1 MNPDDPIDLP
11 PSLRAGIA
19 GGDLLGTYWPTAI
32 ALALALLVLGWL
44 GWRRRRVPRGGR
56 RRGLVTSVLWLG
68 TTALVLVAVVLG
80 VNTWVGYI
88 PSVQAATRWWQTGV
102 DDPGSA
108 PPDPVAQLSGGG
120 GADRAAG
127 RVTTAEHGYAYQVTI
142 PSTSD
147 KVPDSS
153 AWVYVPPDY
162 DRQGQEAR
170 YPVVYALHGAPGTAA
185 DWFSGGMIDRAL
197 DELITSGYL
206 PPVIVVSPDLNAGGG
221 PVETEPLDL
230 PGGPQL
236 ERFVRQDVVTWA
248 DAHLRTLTDAGDRVI
263 AGMSAGG
270 LGALVAGLHH
280 PEVFGGVISLLPYD
294 DPYSAP
300 VLADP
305 TALAA
310 DTPTTILAGQQGT
323 SAQPVFLGLG
333 DSERPAAARSIERA
347 LRASG
352 RPTTLRIYAGEQHNW
367 VGARTMMPYGLVW
380 IGRELGWTTDGG

>member
-11 PSLRAGIA
+11 PSLQARLA
-19 GGDLLGTYWPTAI
+19 GGDLLGTYWPTVI
-32 ALALALLVLGWL
+32 ALALALLVLGWM
-44 GWRRRRVPRGGR
+44 GWRRHRVPRGGR
-56 RRGLVTSVLWLG
+56 RRALMTSALWLG
-68 TTALVLVAVVLG
+68 TTALLLVGVVLG

-88 PSVQAATRWWQTGV
+88 PSVQAAQRWWQTGS
-102 DDPGSA
+102 DQPGQVA
-108 PPDPVAQLSGGG
+108 PDPVAQLSGGG
-120 GADRAAG
+120 GTGGGAG
-127 RVTTAEHGYAYQVTI
+127 RVTSAEHGYAYQVTI

-147 KVPDSS
+147 KVPDSA
-153 AWVYVPPDY
+153 AWVYLPPDY
-162 DRQGQEAR
+162 DRRGQDAR

-221 PVETEPLDL
+221 PVDSEPLDL

-236 ERFVRQDVVTWA
+236 ERFVREDVVAWA
-248 DAHLRTLTDAGDRVI
+248 DANLRTRTDAGDRVI

-294 DPYSAP
+294 DPYTASI
-300 VLADP
+300 VADP

-310 DTPTTILAGQQGT
+310 DTPTSILAGQQGT
-323 SAQPVFLGLG
+323 ATQPVFLGLG
-333 DSERPAAARSIERA
+333 DSERPAAARAIERA

-352 RPTTLRIYAGEQHNW
+352 RPATLRVYAGQQHNW
-367 VGARTMMPYGLVW
+367 VAARTMMPYGLVW
-380 IGRELGWTTDGG
+380 IGTQLGWSSGAG